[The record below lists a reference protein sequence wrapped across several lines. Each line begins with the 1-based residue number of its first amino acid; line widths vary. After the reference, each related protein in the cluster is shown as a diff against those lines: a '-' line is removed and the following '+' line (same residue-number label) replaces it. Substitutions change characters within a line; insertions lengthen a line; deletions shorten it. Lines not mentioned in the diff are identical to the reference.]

1 MAEKLVR
8 IYQAIQE
15 AAGLAGKTK
24 LAMETK
30 VPSTKAALAPD
41 SAENLEKFRAAYA
54 KITGQNPPDF

>member
-8 IYQAIQE
+8 LYQAIQE

-30 VPSTKAALAPD
+30 IPSTRAAFAPD
-41 SAENLEKFRAAYA
+41 SEENLRAFKAA
-54 KITGQNPPDF
+54 FTKITGQSPPDV